1 MVGSRVSCND
11 KEVAS
16 ACILVRDDTVLDDK
30 VLGDKARDDKVLDHK
45 MALGDKVLV
54 HTDLGDTVQAD
65 KYLGGMVLG
74 HMMVPVGK
82 ELGHT
87 MFLGGTVLELDD
99 MALVDREAHTMTL
112 DYG

>member
-1 MVGSRVSCND
+1 MGGSRASCND
-11 KEVAS
+11 KEVVS
-16 ACILVRDDTVLDDK
+16 ACILVRDDKVLDDK
-30 VLGDKARDDKVLDHK
+30 VLGDKDRDDMVLDHK

-54 HTDLGDTVQAD
+54 HTDLGD
-65 KYLGGMVLG
+65 KHLGGMVLG

>member
-16 ACILVRDDTVLDDK
+16 ACILVRDDK
-30 VLGDKARDDKVLDHK
+30 VLGDKVRDDMVLDHK

-54 HTDLGDTVQAD
+54 HTDLGD
-65 KYLGGMVLG
+65 KHLGGMVLG

>member
-11 KEVAS
+11 KEVVS
-16 ACILVRDDTVLDDK
+16 ACIPVLDGTVLDDK
-30 VLGDKARDDKVLDHK
+30 VLGDMVLDHK

-54 HTDLGDTVQAD
+54 HTDLGDTVLAD

>member
-1 MVGSRVSCND
+1 MGGSLVSCND

-16 ACILVRDDTVLDDK
+16 ACILVRDDK
-30 VLGDKARDDKVLDHK
+30 VLGDKVRDDMVLDHK

-54 HTDLGDTVQAD
+54 HTDLGD
-65 KYLGGMVLG
+65 KHLGGMVLG

>member
-16 ACILVRDDTVLDDK
+16 ACILVRDDK
-30 VLGDKARDDKVLDHK
+30 VLGDKVRDDMVLDHK
-45 MALGDKVLV
+45 MALGDTVLV
-54 HTDLGDTVQAD
+54 HTDLGDTVLAD
-65 KYLGGMVLG
+65 KHLGGMVLG
-74 HMMVPVGK
+74 HMMAPVGK

-87 MFLGGTVLELDD
+87 MFQGGMVLELDD

>member
-11 KEVAS
+11 KEVAL
-16 ACILVRDDTVLDDK
+16 ACILVRDDK
-30 VLGDKARDDKVLDHK
+30 VLGDKVRDDMVLDHK

-54 HTDLGDTVQAD
+54 HTDLGD
-65 KYLGGMVLG
+65 KHLGGMVLG

>member
-1 MVGSRVSCND
+1 MGGSRVSCND

-16 ACILVRDDTVLDDK
+16 ACIPVRDGTVLDDK
-30 VLGDKARDDKVLDHK
+30 VLGDMVLDHK
-45 MALGDKVLV
+45 MALGDKVLA
-54 HTDLGDTVQAD
+54 HKDLGDTVQAD

>member
-16 ACILVRDDTVLDDK
+16 ACILVRDDK
-30 VLGDKARDDKVLDHK
+30 VLGDKVRDDMVLDHK

-54 HTDLGDTVQAD
+54 HTDLGD
-65 KYLGGMVLG
+65 KHLGGMVLG

-112 DYG
+112 DFG

>member
-1 MVGSRVSCND
+1 MGGSRVSCND

-16 ACILVRDDTVLDDK
+16 ACILVRDDK
-30 VLGDKARDDKVLDHK
+30 VLGDKVRDDMVLDHK

-54 HTDLGDTVQAD
+54 HTDLGD
-65 KYLGGMVLG
+65 KHLGGMVLG

>member
-16 ACILVRDDTVLDDK
+16 ACILVRDGTVLDDK
-30 VLGDKARDDKVLDHK
+30 ARGDMVLDHK

-54 HTDLGDTVQAD
+54 HTDLGD
-65 KYLGGMVLG
+65 KHLGGMVLG

-99 MALVDREAHTMTL
+99 MALVDREAHKMTL

>member
-11 KEVAS
+11 KEVSS
-16 ACILVRDDTVLDDK
+16 ACILVRDGTVLDDK
-30 VLGDKARDDKVLDHK
+30 VLDDKDRGDMDLDHK

-54 HTDLGDTVQAD
+54 HTDLGD
-65 KYLGGMVLG
+65 KHLGGMVLG

>member
-16 ACILVRDDTVLDDK
+16 ACILVRDDK
-30 VLGDKARDDKVLDHK
+30 VLGDKVRDDMVLDHK

-54 HTDLGDTVQAD
+54 HTDLGD
-65 KYLGGMVLG
+65 KHLGGMVLG

-87 MFLGGTVLELDD
+87 MFLGGMVLELDD